1 MLRFPL
7 LISFQRN
14 PRPLINK
21 SRPLLSSILSAVA
34 ISVTSG
40 APLQKMGIHSNVVI
54 IGSGTFRTSGFRR
67 LLLTVTGP
75 AGHTAAVY
83 LARAELKPVLYE
95 GFLANGI
102 AAGGQLTTTTDVEN
116 FPGFP
121 DGIMGPELMEKMKAQ
136 SIRFGTKVISE
147 TVTKLDLSRRPFK
160 FWLEGRENEE
170 PNTAD
175 AIILATGASAKRLS
189 LPGEDTYWQS
199 GISACAVCDGAVRI
213 LPQNDLTCPI
223 GSDLPK

>member
-1 MLRFPL
+1 
-7 LISFQRN
+7 
-14 PRPLINK
+14 
-21 SRPLLSSILSAVA
+21 V
-34 ISVTSG
+34 SV
-40 APLQKMGIHSNVVI
+40 
-54 IGSGTFRTSGFRR
+54 
-67 LLLTVTGP
+67 GP
-75 AGHTAAVY
+75 AGHTAAIY

-121 DGIMGPELMEKMKAQ
+121 DGIMGPELMDKMREQ
-136 SIRFGTKVISE
+136 SIHFGTEVISE
-147 TVTKLDLSRRPFK
+147 TISKLDLSKRPFK
-160 FWLEGRENEE
+160 YWLEGKENEE

-199 GISACAVCDGAVRI
+199 GISACAVCDGAVRSP
-213 LPQNDLTCPI
+213 LCLF
-223 GSDLPK
+223 

>member
-1 MLRFPL
+1 ML
-7 LISFQRN
+7 
-14 PRPLINK
+14 
-21 SRPLLSSILSAVA
+21 LLSGQARTLPLSLNSIYWHFS
-34 ISVTSG
+34 
-40 APLQKMGIHSNVVI
+40 
-54 IGSGTFRTSGFRR
+54 
-67 LLLTVTGP
+67 GP
-75 AGHTAAVY
+75 AGHTAAIY

-121 DGIMGPELMEKMKAQ
+121 DGIMGPELMEKMKEQ
-136 SIRFGTKVISE
+136 SIRFGTNVISE
-147 TVTKLDLSRRPFK
+147 TVSKLDLSRRPFK
-160 FWLEGRENEE
+160 YWLEGRENDE

-199 GISACAVCDGAVRI
+199 GISACAVCDGAVCSF
-213 LPQNDLTCPI
+213 LLSLTWN
-223 GSDLPK
+223 